1 MEPNNSINK
10 QQMCL
15 WILSVV
21 ATVQVFVEQ
30 PRCSRTG
37 QRTRQ
42 QKQNILKM
50 S

>member
-21 ATVQVFVEQ
+21 ATVQVFVENQ
-30 PRCSRTG
+30 VSESKCVGLPRS
-37 QRTRQ
+37 
-42 QKQNILKM
+42 
-50 S
+50 